1 VNIIDLE
8 LMYAA
13 AARCQTHALG
23 LLTSHQV
30 AAVF

>member
-1 VNIIDLE
+1 
-8 LMYAA
+8 MYAA